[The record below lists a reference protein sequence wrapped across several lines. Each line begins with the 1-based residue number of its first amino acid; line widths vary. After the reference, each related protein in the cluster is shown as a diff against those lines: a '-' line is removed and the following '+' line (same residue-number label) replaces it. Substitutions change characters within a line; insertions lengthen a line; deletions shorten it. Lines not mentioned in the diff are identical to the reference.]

1 MNVGFYRADLA
12 GRGFLTQGK
21 HVFVFPVHLLVPLEL
36 VCRKYT
42 DNINRRLVL
51 RCREGVCVSSYTC
64 NRRSH
69 LWDNN
74 VEPREAFCCFLRI
87 VSPNGCLV
95 LPLLGTPIFSFLF
108 SPPVFSFLLLSSF
121 LEGGNK
127 YVLSCVIQHEAGGL
141 SKNGHTYYVCMVITH
156 SNSIMDQPGK
166 VANPARGQLNR
177 ENGYSPV
184 RVRA

>member
-1 MNVGFYRADLA
+1 MSVDFYRADLA

-21 HVFVFPVHLLVPLEL
+21 QGFVFPVHLLVPLGL

-51 RCREGVCVSSYTC
+51 RCREGVFVFSSYTY
-64 NRRSH
+64 NPRSH
-69 LWDNN
+69 LWDY
-74 VEPREAFCCFLRI
+74 VEPREAFCYFLRI

-95 LPLLGTPIFSFLF
+95 LPLSGTPFYSFLLLSPSLIFFSFLF
-108 SPPVFSFLLLSSF
+108 LSSF

-141 SKNGHTYYVCMVITH
+141 SKI
-156 SNSIMDQPGK
+156 
-166 VANPARGQLNR
+166 L
-177 ENGYSPV
+177 
-184 RVRA
+184 